1 MFFCWVNCPTWYD
14 DTKWNLWPVKVITD
28 TPTELKVNIIMQS
41 VRGAIPLQV
50 ALTTDCHVFNWH
62 LKALL
67 LRRVFSF
74 VNATLTVPCGRG
86 GFLAWK
92 SLRRFLPYWD
102 WFSLSGDTREPFL
115 KLVEIESHYHI
126 HVLSL
131 TLGGE
136 GYLSLAPHF
145 NEIDSQYHVA
155 PYLSCYCGAN
165 RFELVNCSSKPK
177 VRIVRTHE

>member
-1 MFFCWVNCPTWYD
+1 MIWRHEVN
-14 DTKWNLWPVKVITD
+14 LSAAKVFTD
-28 TPTELKVNIIMQS
+28 TPTELKVTIIMQS
-41 VRGAIPLQV
+41 VRGANPLQV
-50 ALTTDCHVFNWH
+50 TLTTDCHVFNWH

-102 WFSLSGDTREPFL
+102 WFSLSGDTREPVL
-115 KLVEIESHYHI
+115 ILVDIESHYHI
-126 HVLSL
+126 RVLSL

-165 RFELVNCSSKPK
+165 RFELVICSSKP
-177 VRIVRTHE
+177 IVWTCE

>member
-14 DTKWNLWPVKVITD
+14 DTKWHLWPVKVVTD

-50 ALTTDCHVFNWH
+50 TLTTDCHVFNWH

-74 VNATLTVPCGRG
+74 VNATLAVPCGRG

-92 SLRRFLPYWD
+92 SRRRFLPYWD
-102 WFSLSGDTREPFL
+102 WFSLSGDTREPVL
-115 KLVEIESHYHI
+115 ILVDIESHYHI

-165 RFELVNCSSKPK
+165 RFELVNCSSKP
-177 VRIVRTHE
+177 IVWTCE